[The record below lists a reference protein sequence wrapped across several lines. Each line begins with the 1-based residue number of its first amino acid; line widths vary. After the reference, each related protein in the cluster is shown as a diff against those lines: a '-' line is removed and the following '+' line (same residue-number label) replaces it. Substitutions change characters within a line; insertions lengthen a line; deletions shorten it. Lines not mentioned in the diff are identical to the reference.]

1 MLIEINNSLYLKL
14 QYKSFNESNFSSV
27 YAKRKKAPYF
37 GVNWHF
43 HDEFELMYIIKGE
56 GVRIVGD
63 SMDYFNK
70 EELVFLGSGVP
81 HVFKND
87 ENASKNEIDYI
98 VVKFNRIIGGQDLFK
113 IPELAPINRFLKRAG
128 KGLIFSNTTVL
139 KLKKQLIKLA
149 KSKNEDRI
157 ILLLKVLKT
166 LSAQEDCNELSTD
179 TFLLKSSSL
188 GEDRTKKVINYISEN
203 YNKNISLVD
212 LAAISYMTTNS
223 FCRYFKNRTGKTAFQ
238 FIREF
243 RINKACQMLINGEKN
258 ISQICFDTGFNSLS
272 SFNRVFKSLKQISA
286 TEYKSKYSTLSVY

>member
-1 MLIEINNSLYLKL
+1 MKL
-14 QYKSFNESNFSSV
+14 QYKSLNESNFSSV

-63 SMDYFNK
+63 RMDYFNK

-87 ENASKNEIDYI
+87 KNASQNEVDYI
-98 VVKFNRIIGGQDLFK
+98 VIKFNRIIGGQDLFK

-128 KGLIFSNTTVL
+128 KGLIFSDTTVM

-157 ILLLKVLKT
+157 ILLLKVLKI
-166 LSAQEDCNELSTD
+166 LSAQEDYNELSTD
-179 TFLLKSSSL
+179 TFLLKNTSAS
-188 GEDRTKKVINYISEN
+188 EDRTKKVINYISEN
-203 YNKNISLVD
+203 YNKNISLED
-212 LAAISYMTTNS
+212 LASISYMTTNS

-272 SFNRVFKSLKQISA
+272 SFNRVFKSLKHISA
-286 TEYKSKYSTLSVY
+286 TEYKSKYSNLTIN